1 MSKNPPAKNLAIL
14 AYASS
19 IFLYIHLMIFI
30 AVFGISIILNWN
42 KGNKFATF
50 HIRQM
55 FGIAIIAV
63 IISVFAGNIPED
75 QLLLPLIIITLMVF
89 LSLLGMVSALRNQQD
104 LLPFLGKH
112 FQKWFTFIK

>member
-1 MSKNPPAKNLAIL
+1 MKDNPPAKNIAII

-19 IFLYIHLMIFI
+19 VFLYLHLMVFI
-30 AVFGISIILNWN
+30 AAFGVAIILNYN
-42 KGNKFATF
+42 KGNKFASF

-63 IISVFAGNIPED
+63 VVSVFADNIPKD
-75 QLLLPLIIITLMVF
+75 QLLLPLLIITLMV
-89 LSLLGMVSALRNQQD
+89 LLALLGLISSLRNQQD
-104 LLPFLGKH
+104 LLPFIGKY

>member
-1 MSKNPPAKNLAIL
+1 MKDNPPDKNIAII

-19 IFLYIHLMIFI
+19 MFLYLHLMVFI
-30 AVFGISIILNWN
+30 AVFGVAIILNYN
-42 KGNKFATF
+42 KGNKFASF

-63 IISVFAGNIPED
+63 VVSVFADNIPKD
-75 QLLLPLIIITLMVF
+75 QLLLPLLIITLMV
-89 LSLLGMVSALRNQQD
+89 LLALLGLISSLRNQQD
-104 LLPFLGKH
+104 LLPFIGKY